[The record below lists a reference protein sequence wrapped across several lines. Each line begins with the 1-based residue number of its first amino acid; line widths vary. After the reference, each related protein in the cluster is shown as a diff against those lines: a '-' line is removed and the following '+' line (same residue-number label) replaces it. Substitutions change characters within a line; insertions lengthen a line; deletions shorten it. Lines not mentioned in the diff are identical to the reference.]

1 MGIGIMKH
9 RKDGRWEIRVTVC
22 KKNGKSAQYSV
33 YGRTPE
39 EAIAKRDAFIESNM
53 KEVLAE
59 NHQREDIVYYKF
71 LAKFKK
77 MKRPVLKAS
86 SFRQYE
92 LMIDKHIQPYLGSL
106 KLSEITTASIERFAS
121 TVLQFGWRD
130 TESEMAP
137 KSVETMVSI
146 VYQTIRVARKAGFR
160 VADEFCE
167 PTI

>member
-1 MGIGIMKH
+1 MGGRKVKH
-9 RKDGRWEIRVTVC
+9 RKDGRCEVREKVW
-22 KKNGKSAQYSV
+22 KNEKQVDCSF

-39 EAIAKRDAFIESNM
+39 EAIAKRDAFIKANM

-92 LMIDKHIQPYLGSL
+92 LMIDKHIQPYLGFL

-167 PTI
+167 PTF